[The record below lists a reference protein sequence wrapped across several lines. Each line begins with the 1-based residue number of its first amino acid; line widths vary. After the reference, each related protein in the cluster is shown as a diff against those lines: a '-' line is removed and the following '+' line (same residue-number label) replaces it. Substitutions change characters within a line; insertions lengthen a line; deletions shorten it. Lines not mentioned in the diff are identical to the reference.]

1 MMDALIKQTKKANK
15 NDLDLLGKI
24 FSEKGAFQ
32 KNDVDI
38 LKIIKN
44 YLNSILIG
52 LLTKFLVK
60 IEKNNVLCTILNLK
74 NMDEKIS
81 EYLKKLFFDYLDSIE
96 FKNIPI
102 QKINQIPLILGINL
116 PFFVEINK
124 IIIYYNNNIK
134 EKYSILKKIYV
145 IYQMKMSKKQL
156 KNIMKIFIIYQI
168 IFTMKF

>member
-1 MMDALIKQTKKANK
+1 MAIQYEIKNEEGEIKNQNNYIEKVVDIISKDEKMLEKMMDALIKQTKKGNK

-24 FSEKGAFQ
+24 FFEKVFQ

-102 QKINQIPLILGINL
+102 QKLI
-116 PFFVEINK
+116 
-124 IIIYYNNNIK
+124 
-134 EKYSILKKIYV
+134 
-145 IYQMKMSKKQL
+145 
-156 KNIMKIFIIYQI
+156 
-168 IFTMKF
+168 KFL